1 MKRTMKMRPF
11 TVLCTMVLV
20 LLAATICSGGCI
32 NKIMQKSTDTTQAEE
47 GSSRNTTGLNITPA
61 QPKITTGSHQ
71 QAPVVEMTPAKSN
84 VVTEVSPF
92 QTPDPY
98 PILHGTRINASPIEN
113 PLYRNPEFEKNYPLD
128 GNMTGLLVNVVEAP
142 LYIVYQV
149 TPKFDCMVNPESCR
163 GKLAASVNRP
173 YMTMT
178 VRDNQTHEIVAQDG
192 YGREFSSDTGRY
204 EITISS
210 IDDAGKT
217 VTTKASPGPRY
228 IAIYKEGLYHITI
241 EGNYLEVNV
250 QILTGAIPSR
260 LDVGNGDTSKQAET
274 SPEDE
279 WG

>member
-1 MKRTMKMRPF
+1 MKRNMKAGPF
-11 TVLCTMVLV
+11 MVLNTIV
-20 LLAATICSGGCI
+20 LILLAAMICSGGCV
-32 NKIMQKSTDTTQAEE
+32 NTLLKSIDITQAGNE
-47 GSSRNTTGLNITPA
+47 SSQNTTGMNITPVHPDIIRDSL
-61 QPKITTGSHQ
+61 QP
-71 QAPVVEMTPAKSN
+71 APVVEMTPAKSD
-84 VVTEVSPF
+84 VVTEVAPYL
-92 QTPDPY
+92 TPDPY
-98 PILHGTRINASPIEN
+98 PILHGTRINATPKDN
-113 PLYRNPEFEKNYPLD
+113 PLYRIPEFEKTYPLD

-142 LYIVYQV
+142 LYIVYKV
-149 TPKFDCMVNPESCR
+149 TPKYDCMVNPESCR

-250 QILTGAIPSR
+250 QILTGATPSR